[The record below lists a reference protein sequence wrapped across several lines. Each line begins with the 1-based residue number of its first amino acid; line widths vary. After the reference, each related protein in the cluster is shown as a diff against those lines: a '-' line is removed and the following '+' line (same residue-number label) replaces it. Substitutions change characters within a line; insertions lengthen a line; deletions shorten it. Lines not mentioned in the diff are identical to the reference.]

1 MKPRLAAI
9 AAVLAAAGA
18 AAGASIYS
26 TTVCSCLSPAQD
38 LLGKRWPEMS
48 RAELKLLASRI
59 PSGTP
64 VEHIHQALGA
74 SGYAKYCTE
83 DRANGKTACLLP
95 LDRNFWRERAAQ
107 VTFAYDADAILR
119 SMSAELKN
127 RYLWE

>member
-18 AAGASIYS
+18 AAGASLYS
-26 TTVCSCLSPAQD
+26 TVACGCLSPAQD

-48 RAELKLLASRI
+48 RADLRLLASRI
-59 PSGTP
+59 PAGTP
-64 VEHIHQALGA
+64 VEHVHQALGA
-74 SGYAKYCTE
+74 SGYARYCTD
-83 DRANGKTACLLP
+83 DRASRRTVCMLP

-107 VTFAYDADAILR
+107 VTFAYDAGGITR
-119 SMSAELKN
+119 SMNAELKN